1 MCVLPTANWYIY
13 VPPGLV
19 SCPWGRKINEVSP
32 YTDVPKGG
40 KVNWKELG
48 CFINFKRGC
57 SAPSTC
63 LSWIPKMKGLP
74 PQRKATQESCQ
85 PAADPYDLSVETP
98 WAQKSDK
105 EKEWWQSHP
114 QSREHG
120 IRRGVC
126 LPAPVISRSWWS
138 FRLTLTWRLYSCG

>member
-1 MCVLPTANWYIY
+1 MRLHWCPNYSMILLRNGISFWDIVSFEQQVRVAFLIYQKGKGLLCVCMCVLPTANWYIY

-85 PAADPYDLSVETP
+85 PAADPCDLSVETP
-98 WAQKSDK
+98 
-105 EKEWWQSHP
+105 
-114 QSREHG
+114 
-120 IRRGVC
+120 
-126 LPAPVISRSWWS
+126 
-138 FRLTLTWRLYSCG
+138 